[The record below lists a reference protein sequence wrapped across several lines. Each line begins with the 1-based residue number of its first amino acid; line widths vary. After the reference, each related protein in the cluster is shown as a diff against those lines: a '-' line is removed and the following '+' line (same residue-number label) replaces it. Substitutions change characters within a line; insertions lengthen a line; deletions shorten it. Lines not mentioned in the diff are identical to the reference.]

1 MDAQS
6 TNPRGGG
13 KGLQNPWPRG
23 VANQTLTHVPRD
35 DLEASRMRVEG
46 RPQDFG
52 AVPLHH
58 DDVSLDDLPPDYNQA
73 TEPFRGR

>member
-1 MDAQS
+1 M
-6 TNPRGGG
+6 NPRGGG
-13 KGLQNPWPRG
+13 KGLHNPRPR

-52 AVPLHH
+52 AVPLDHE
-58 DDVSLDDLPPDYNQA
+58 DVRWDDLPPDYNQA
-73 TEPFRGR
+73 TEPFQGQ